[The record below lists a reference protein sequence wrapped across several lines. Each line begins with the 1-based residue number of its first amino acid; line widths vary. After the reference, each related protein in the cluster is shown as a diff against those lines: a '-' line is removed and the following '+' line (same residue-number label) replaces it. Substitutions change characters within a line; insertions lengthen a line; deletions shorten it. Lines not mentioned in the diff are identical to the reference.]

1 MSKKCI
7 KHTTVVSWRH
17 FKISVT
23 LVPHCQNGD
32 HIRDIDQGAISSDI
46 EIAADV
52 MLIPA
57 KLRQKYKNFT
67 EHFTTVVSSRITYRI
82 SAIKYIIMT
91 FK

>member
-17 FKISVT
+17 FKIFVT

-52 MLIPA
+52 TVDTSEITT
-57 KLRQKYKNFT
+57 KVQKFHRTLYHSGELKN
-67 EHFTTVVSSRITYRI
+67 HLPH
-82 SAIKYIIMT
+82 
-91 FK
+91 